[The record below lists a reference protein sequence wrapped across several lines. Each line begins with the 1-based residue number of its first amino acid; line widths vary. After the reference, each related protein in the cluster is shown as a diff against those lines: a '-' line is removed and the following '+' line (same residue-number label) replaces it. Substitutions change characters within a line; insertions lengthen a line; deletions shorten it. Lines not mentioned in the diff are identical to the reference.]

1 MSGAPKDSG
10 TAAKL
15 GEEKKAAEETQKE
28 QRTQQLALLEEDDEF
43 EDFPVENWTE
53 EESQVPGG
61 NAHLWEEGW
70 DDDDQDEEFSRQL
83 REELKKVEAAKSS

>member
-43 EDFPVENWTE
+43 EDFPVESMSADPTSPVLYRANQE
-53 EESQVPGG
+53 PCAGRLDGGRESSTGWKCTFMGG
-61 NAHLWEEGW
+61 GLG
-70 DDDDQDEEFSRQL
+70 R
-83 REELKKVEAAKSS
+83 R